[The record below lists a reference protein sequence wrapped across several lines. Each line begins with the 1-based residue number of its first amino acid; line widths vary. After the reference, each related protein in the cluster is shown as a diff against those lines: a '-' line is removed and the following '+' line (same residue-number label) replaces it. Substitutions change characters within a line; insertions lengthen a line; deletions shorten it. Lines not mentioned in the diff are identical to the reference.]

1 MSSLWNISRHIPR
14 TSLFASR
21 SSVCASRQWTRTYAF
36 SRFEKPRPGVG
47 RQRPKVS
54 PVQPRRHEE
63 QPLDPYDEP
72 PPPLFGFWPFQSSSS
87 ASSRGPFPREEQP
100 SAEQSPLWEGSVRP
114 PASNP
119 EEGLNAL
126 LMNYNKLVVT
136 RQIEMLNIFMGFE
149 QANRYVITNEVGDTL
164 GYIAEEPRGLLST
177 FSRQIFRTHRPFRA
191 IVMDAAG
198 SPILWLRRPFAF
210 INSRMYVQ
218 RLKDFNTYTPEG
230 EPVLDTFAEVQQRWH
245 PWRRK
250 YDLFL
255 RDTPHRIL
263 SVLNEPQPEPEPL
276 LFHQF
281 AKIDEGFLAWHF
293 TLRDARGQPIASV
306 NRAFRGFGRELFTDT
321 GQYFINF
328 DASVASEES
337 ELSQSPILIRNLSI
351 EERALVL
358 ATAINID
365 FDYFS
370 RHSGGGGGIFLFA
383 AVE

>member
-1 MSSLWNISRHIPR
+1 MLSLRAISRFSPR
-14 TSLFASR
+14 ILNSTVR
-21 SSVCASRQWTRTYAF
+21 SSPCAPALWTRTYAF

-47 RQRPKVS
+47 RERPKVY
-54 PVQPRRHEE
+54 PRKHVGPTPEPE
-63 QPLDPYDEP
+63 TEP
-72 PPPLFGFWPFQSSSS
+72 PPPPFGFWPFQSASS
-87 ASSRGPFPREEQP
+87 ASSTGPLPREEQP
-100 SAEQSPLWEGSVRP
+100 STEQSPLWEGSMRTP
-114 PASNP
+114 SSNP
-119 EEGLNAL
+119 EEGLTTL
-126 LMNYNKLVVT
+126 LMSNSKLVVT

-149 QANRYVITNEVGDTL
+149 QANRYVITNELGDTL

-218 RLKDFNTYTPEG
+218 RLKDFDAYTPEG
-230 EPVLDTFAEVQQRWH
+230 EPILDTFAEVQQRWH

-263 SVLNEPQPEPEPL
+263 SVLNEPQPEPEPVQ
-276 LFHQF
+276 FTQF
-281 AKIDEGFLAWHF
+281 AKIDEGLLAWHF
-293 TLRDARGQPIASV
+293 TLRDALGQPIANV

-328 DASVASEES
+328 DALAASEES
-337 ELSQSPILIRNLSI
+337 DAIQQPILIRNLSI

-370 RHSGGGGGIFLFA
+370 RHSGAGGGIFLFST
-383 AVE
+383 VE